1 MSEREP
7 LLDGVRGLA
16 ILLVLG
22 YHVGIFAGLDGRT
35 GLDAFIHVAAD
46 QLWVGVDLFFVLS
59 GFLITGILYGTK
71 GSAYYFRTF
80 YGRRILRIFPLYYGF
95 LAFAVLVFPLWLP
108 PDASSQLVVSQGWYW
123 LYLSNV
129 QVALAGW
136 QEPLHLGHFWSLAVE
151 EQFYLVWPLA
161 VWALDRKWL
170 MRLAVACFAGAL
182 ALRLIKPFG
191 LTDLAAH
198 VLLPTRMDALAA
210 GAWLALFVRGERG
223 LAAVGRWPAF
233 VFGGCVVTFV
243 ALHLRPDP
251 AEHFQSLVRAVRY
264 TLVADACGSLLAL
277 ALSRAPVDGLRRAM
291 SAAPLVFL
299 GRYSY
304 GLYVV
309 HVPIILFVASAGLD
323 ARSLPAWSGSL
334 LPGLLLFG
342 LVASGLSIACAVV
355 LYHAWEEPFLRLKQH
370 LPYRVPDPRPVVLVV
385 PSMHVSF
392 RVSPGRA
399 P

>member
-7 LLDGVRGLA
+7 LLDGIRGLA
-16 ILLVLG
+16 ILLVLT
-22 YHVGIFAGLDGRT
+22 YHVGIFAGLDGRS
-35 GLDAFIHVAAD
+35 GPDSFMRVAAD

-71 GSAYYFRTF
+71 GSAHYFRTF

-95 LAFAVLVFPLWLP
+95 LAFAVLVFPFWLP
-108 PDASSQLVVSQGWYW
+108 PDAGRQLAVTQGWYW

-129 QVALAGW
+129 QVALTGW

-151 EQFYLVWPLA
+151 EQFYLLWPLA

-210 GAWLALFVRGERG
+210 GAWLALLVRGERG
-223 LAAVGRWPAF
+223 LAAVGRWP
-233 VFGGCVVTFV
+233 VVIFGGCVVTFV
-243 ALHLRPDP
+243 ALHLLPDP

-264 TLVADACGSLLAL
+264 TLIAGACGSLLAL
-277 ALSRAPVDGLRRAM
+277 ALNQSPADRLRRAL
-291 SAAPLVFL
+291 STAPLVFL
-299 GRYSY
+299 GKYSY

-309 HVPIILFVASAGLD
+309 HVPIILFVASAGLH
-323 ARSLPAWSGSL
+323 ASSLPAWSGSL

-342 LVASGLSIACAVV
+342 LGSSGLSIACAVV
-355 LYHAWEEPFLRLKQH
+355 LYQAWEEPFLRLKQH
-370 LPYRVPDPRPVVLVV
+370 LPYRVPDPRPAVLVV
-385 PSMHVSF
+385 PLT
-392 RVSPGRA
+392 RA
-399 P
+399 SYHGASGSAL